1 MNLTAA
7 QLIALATH
15 INANANT
22 VTLIDG
28 SGTFQANAVTRDP
41 TQQQSLAAWY
51 NALALAGDSQPFANL
66 MLWNPVAT
74 IQQLNT
80 AVDWTTNPV
89 GADQPTLS
97 NAWLK
102 WQTMLWNNYLDMTDP
117 QVRAGVIQVW
127 GNPSNSVTN
136 IGTVAGTLC
145 GKLAGRRIDLALS
158 PAPVGAVAN
167 AWLGAHVVPKGLN
180 GVPILGYQNGPTFVA
195 AQLLLG
201 TDIDK
206 ALFPNG

>member
-1 MNLTAA
+1 MNLTSTQLTTLAA
-7 QLIALATH
+7 HIA
-15 INANANT
+15 ANT
-22 VTLIDG
+22 NAITLIDG

-51 NALALAGDSQPFANL
+51 NALALSGDSQPFANL
-66 MLWNPVAT
+66 MCWNPVTT

-80 AVDWTTNPV
+80 AIDWTTNPV

-102 WQTMLWNNYLDMTDP
+102 WQTMLWNNYVDMSDP

-127 GNPSNSVTN
+127 GQPSTTATN
-136 IGTVAGTLC
+136 IGAATGVLC
-145 GKLAGRRIDLALS
+145 GKLAGRRIDLVI
-158 PAPVGAVAN
+158 APIPVQTTGLGA
-167 AWLGAHVVPKGLN
+167 GAHVVPKGAN
-180 GVPILGYQNGPTFVA
+180 GVPLLGYMNGPTFVA
-195 AQLLLG
+195 AQLLSG